1 MKQFPP
7 ISVGALILGA
17 GASTRMGQPK
27 LLLPWRGNTVI
38 GHIIQ
43 TWRGLKTAT
52 IAIVTRPNDAALAV
66 ELDRQNIPLN
76 QRIENPNHAEG
87 MFSSVLCAAKW
98 AAAQPE
104 ISHWAIILGDQPHL
118 RPEDLRALLDLSA
131 QNKTAICQW
140 MCGGKTGH
148 PVMLP
153 HSLIQGLAASTAGTL
168 KEFLKLTAAPRV
180 QLEVSDAGLLLDM
193 DTPEDYKRL
202 TASP

>member
-1 MKQFPP
+1 MQPVPP
-7 ISVGALILGA
+7 ISFGALVLGA
-17 GASTRMGQPK
+17 GGSTRMGQPK
-27 LLLPWRGNTVI
+27 LLLPWRENNVI

-43 TWRGLKTAT
+43 TWRNLGVCG
-52 IAIVTRPNDAALAV
+52 IAIVTRPDDTALAA
-66 ELDRQNIPLN
+66 ELDRQNIFPT
-76 QRIENPNHAEG
+76 QRIENSNHAEG

-98 AAAQPE
+98 AAQQTE

-118 RPEDLRALLDLSA
+118 RSEDLRSLVDLQA
-131 QNKTAICQW
+131 QNRAAICQL

-153 HSLIQGLAASTAGTL
+153 HSLIQELAASTTDTL
-168 KEFLKLTAAPRV
+168 KDFLKLTVAPRV

-193 DTPEDYKRL
+193 DTPDDYKRL